1 MGREKLQEKPGKGL
15 QGAIGCQLFL
25 FVGFEKSIPKGG
37 RFRNAFEDSQEELA
51 TAELLKSRIG
61 EVEEEGGARP
71 NEKVERNVKPETLSQ
86 RIKGLWACNQLLNT
100 RRAITL
106 VADGLEE

>member
-1 MGREKLQEKPGKGL
+1 VGREKLQEKPGKGL

-25 FVGFEKSIPKGG
+25 FVGFEKSIPEGG
-37 RFRNAFEDSQEELA
+37 RFCNAFEDSQEELA
-51 TAELLKSRIG
+51 AAELLKGRIG

-71 NEKVERNVKPETLSQ
+71 NEKVERNVEPETLSQ
-86 RIKGLWACNQLLNT
+86 RAKGLGACNQLLNT